1 VARDAAFIRDVDALL
16 DQVVRLISE
25 RFGFYHAGIFLTE
38 GDQAILRAASSEGGQ
53 RMLARSHRLAVGKV
67 GLVGYVTGTGR
78 PRIALDVGSDAV
90 HFANP
95 DLPHTRSEMALPLRA
110 GERIIGALDVQSTE
124 PNAFEESDAV
134 VLQTMADQLATA
146 LENASLLDNL
156 RRQTTDRQR
165 VIELYGRL
173 AEQPSYDDLLQ
184 HVSGDV
190 CHALGFRKALL
201 GIVEGDQIVVRS
213 AADELDPDPPERGMM
228 TPLDQGLFGRALARG
243 EIVQEPDADMEGD
256 QVTIAVPLATAGR
269 SIGVLSVTRRG
280 VQQASP
286 DDLDLLRLLAGPL
299 AAALEN
305 ARLVEESRR
314 SLHELDSLYRQ
325 QAADA
330 WQQILHARNTNDS
343 EGTYQPGA
351 GPSGAESGLVAPIEV
366 RGEVIGALDIRGH
379 AGGELDREDELI
391 LEAVAEELASALEQA
406 RLMEEIRRRAV
417 QLQAA
422 AEISRETTSQLDS
435 ATLLSRAANL
445 LHDRF
450 GYDQV
455 AIYRLDWQSSTAVV
469 EAAAGEG
476 AEALLSDSHN
486 VPVGSETVLGFV
498 LQGGNSY
505 AATDDAEDPYFH
517 LTPYLPSARSELG
530 LPLMIGDQVFGAIIV
545 RHSQP
550 NAFARDDVTVLEVL
564 ADQIAVGVQNA
575 RLFEATLRR
584 AQREQAIVEIT
595 SKIRTS
601 GGIDGILRT
610 AVREMRHAMGARAAQ
625 IWLNAPTPSNGDEGP
640 GGNGEGTA

>member
-1 VARDAAFIRDVDALL
+1 
-16 DQVVRLISE
+16 
-25 RFGFYHAGIFLTE
+25 
-38 GDQAILRAASSEGGQ
+38 
-53 RMLARSHRLAVGKV
+53 
-67 GLVGYVTGTGR
+67 
-78 PRIALDVGSDAV
+78 
-90 HFANP
+90 
-95 DLPHTRSEMALPLRA
+95 
-110 GERIIGALDVQSTE
+110 
-124 PNAFEESDAV
+124 
-134 VLQTMADQLATA
+134 
-146 LENASLLDNL
+146 
-156 RRQTTDRQR
+156 
-165 VIELYGRL
+165 
-173 AEQPSYDDLLQ
+173 
-184 HVSGDV
+184 
-190 CHALGFRKALL
+190 
-201 GIVEGDQIVVRS
+201 
-213 AADELDPDPPERGMM
+213 
-228 TPLDQGLFGRALARG
+228 
-243 EIVQEPDADMEGD
+243 
-256 QVTIAVPLATAGR
+256 
-269 SIGVLSVTRRG
+269 
-280 VQQASP
+280 
-286 DDLDLLRLLAGPL
+286 
-299 AAALEN
+299 
-305 ARLVEESRR
+305 
-314 SLHELDSLYRQ
+314 
-325 QAADA
+325 
-330 WQQILHARNTNDS
+330 
-343 EGTYQPGA
+343 
-351 GPSGAESGLVAPIEV
+351 
-366 RGEVIGALDIRGH
+366 
-379 AGGELDREDELI
+379 
-391 LEAVAEELASALEQA
+391 
-406 RLMEEIRRRAV
+406 MEEIRRRAV